1 MKPQKLDRL
10 IEEVLNKKKI
20 GKGLRKIEIFRAFKK
35 CAGEKINEFCM
46 PYDFKRNI
54 LYIKVKSSA
63 FLNEIYF
70 LKEELLKRINLNL
83 ENNFVKEIKF
93 FVREE

>member
-1 MKPQKLDRL
+1 
-10 IEEVLNKKKI
+10 
-20 GKGLRKIEIFRAFKK
+20 
-35 CAGEKINEFCM
+35 